1 MDNERLNNPPVTP
14 FETPIYP
21 PHIIK
26 PFFELTRRDIGFA
39 ICSLSVCIFIA
50 VFGVCG
56 GFALGYGVSI
66 LLMALLFTVYFA
78 KGAKLRALPVICG
91 LLSLA
96 IAPVFICTTNGS
108 VRFFAAVGAF
118 LLGLVCFDGMVRGNV
133 KGNRQT
139 LGIFYA
145 AFSSVEQVGTSIRS
159 LFSDKNGRK
168 RAIGKVLIG
177 FLCAVPVLLIVV
189 PLLLSSD
196 DAFQGMMQNI
206 FSDTRGTIFKVILG
220 ILLTLVVIPYGFSLK
235 YDRTAKIKAG
245 RFAGIENIYI
255 ISFLSAI
262 GVCYV
267 LYLFSQLAYF
277 FSAFRGFLPN
287 GEISYAQYARKGFFE
302 MCAIAVINLL
312 IVFSALLLARKQNR
326 KVCLGIRAVTTFIAV
341 FTLIIIATAIS
352 KMVLYIG
359 VYGMTV
365 LRLTTSAFMLFL
377 SVVFISVI
385 LRIYCTRINILKTAL
400 ITAGCIL
407 LVLGIGNVN
416 KVCAAYNYESYLSG
430 RLDSVDVQAI
440 YDLGDEGIP
449 YIVKLTQCKDP
460 EVVQK
465 AEKCLAQAYLRDY
478 FSNMRHK
485 KAFTLEELK
494 QNQKDVGFARYSI
507 PKAQAYESLYDHL
520 QKDPGFSNRCQD
532 LLNKS

>member
-1 MDNERLNNPPVTP
+1 MDNERLNSPSIPQA
-14 FETPIYP
+14 ETPSFP
-21 PHIIK
+21 PNIIK
-26 PFFELTRRDIGFA
+26 PLFDLTKRDIAFA
-39 ICSLSVCIFIA
+39 ICALMISIFTA
-50 VFGVCG
+50 VFGFCG
-56 GFALGYGVSI
+56 GFALGYGISI
-66 LLMALLFTVYFA
+66 LFVALLFIVYFA

-91 LLSLA
+91 LLAFGMS
-96 IAPVFICTTNGS
+96 PVFIATTNGS

-118 LLGLVCFDGMVRGNV
+118 LLGLVCFDGMVRGDV

-139 LGIFYA
+139 LGIFYS
-145 AFSSVEQVGTSIRS
+145 AFSSAEHIGPAIRS

-168 RAIGKVLIG
+168 RAIGKALIG
-177 FLCAVPVLLIVV
+177 FLCAVPVLLVVV

-196 DAFQGMMQNI
+196 DAFQGMMTNI
-206 FSDTRGTIFKVILG
+206 FSNTGSTIFQVILG
-220 ILLTLVVIPYGFSLK
+220 ILLSLVVIPYGFSLK
-235 YDRTAKIKAG
+235 YDRTAKIKPG
-245 RFAGIENIYI
+245 KFAGIENIYI

-312 IVFSALLLARKQNR
+312 IVFSALLLARKQNS
-326 KVCLGIRAVTTFIAV
+326 KVCHGIQAVATFIAG
-341 FTLIIIATAIS
+341 FTLMIIATAIS

-365 LRLTTSAFMLFL
+365 LRLTTSTFMVFL
-377 SVVFISVI
+377 SVVFVSVI
-385 LRIYCTRINILKTAL
+385 LRIYCAKINILKTAL
-400 ITAGCIL
+400 VTAGCIL

-449 YIVKLTQCKDP
+449 YIVKLTRCSDP
-460 EVVQK
+460 KVVK
-465 AEKCLAQAYLRDY
+465 EAEKCLAQAYLRDY
-478 FSNMRHK
+478 FDNMRHK
-485 KAFTLEELK
+485 KAFTLDELK

-507 PKAQAYESLYDHL
+507 PKARAYDSLYDYL
-520 QKDPGFSNRCQD
+520 QKNPGFSDRCQK
-532 LLNKS
+532 LLY